1 MMIEDEVFQRKRFVP
16 FKMTAFGF
24 TKKEDQYIYE
34 TDLMDGAFRAILI
47 VSDKGA
53 VSGQV
58 IDVMND
64 EEYHQLRS
72 RQFHGA
78 YVTRVRDAYEQWL
91 RHIAEN
97 VCDEVLFASDQA
109 NRIAQLILNQ
119 YDVKP
124 DFPWDEKQYQTYGTF
139 RHADTRKWFALI
151 MNIPMDKLLKNKD
164 QTLVDIIN
172 LKSDTLAEEVSAH
185 PGVIFP
191 GYHMNHKTWLSI
203 VLNDALKDE
212 DIMALV
218 QRSYDLT

>member
-1 MMIEDEVFQRKRFVP
+1 MALQ
-16 FKMTAFGF
+16 
-24 TKKEDQYIYE
+24 KKEDQYIYE
-34 TDLMDGAFRAILI
+34 TDLMDGAFHAILI

-53 VSGQV
+53 VSGKV

-109 NRIAQLILNQ
+109 NRITQLILNQ

-151 MNIPMDKLLKNKD
+151 MNILTVLFLFIFQNFSAVYMLAALWVGFNAVVTSLFMQNDLHARDRLTLL
-164 QTLVDIIN
+164 
-172 LKSDTLAEEVSAH
+172 S
-185 PGVIFP
+185 
-191 GYHMNHKTWLSI
+191 
-203 VLNDALKDE
+203 
-212 DIMALV
+212 
-218 QRSYDLT
+218 

>member
-34 TDLMDGAFRAILI
+34 ADLLDGAFHAILT

-64 EEYHQLRS
+64 EEYQQLRS
-72 RQFHGA
+72 RRFHGA